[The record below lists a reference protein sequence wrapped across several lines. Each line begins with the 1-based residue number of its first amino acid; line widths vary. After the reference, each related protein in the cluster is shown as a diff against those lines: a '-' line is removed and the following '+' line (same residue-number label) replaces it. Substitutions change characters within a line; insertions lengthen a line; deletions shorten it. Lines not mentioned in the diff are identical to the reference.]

1 MSGPIRSAL
10 MTAKGIKLNHA
21 PSEAQKAAGNYKKH
35 HVRMHGLDIALENV
49 KGGKRSG
56 VGRDGRRW
64 AVTMPAH
71 YGYIKR
77 TEGADGDHVDVYI
90 GPDHASKNVYVIDQ
104 KDAETGK
111 FDEHKVMLGFGSE
124 AQARATYLKGFSD
137 GKGAQRIHS
146 IKPMTIDQFKEWL
159 KGDTKKPAGRV
170 AKADGGSLRLYHG
183 TEHSEP
189 INQLDPFISPDQLGV
204 HLGDAATANR
214 FAKRTTYDP
223 KTNATRAPRVIPFD
237 VRMKN
242 PLRLHD
248 NWGTWEPSIVHKQLM
263 DRGLVPVDHDYNDA
277 LMAMENG
284 EHPGGKPAKNE
295 REERQLQR
303 AAMDEIH
310 NMIRSLGHDGV
321 VYLNRYEMPTD
332 EAKERLENGPLMRG
346 QLNKMTDEEFKQ
358 HFPEAVD
365 SYISFD
371 PSQLKSPFGE
381 GSGAG
386 FAEGGEVDDGGFDV
400 YHSSPHDFDQFDMS
414 RMGTGEGNQMYGH
427 GLYFAEAPEVS
438 GQGGKYWQQFWN
450 KMKVGPEQS
459 AASAL
464 FYSKFDRDKAIENL
478 KKQANYHLSESSKN
492 YGNGP
497 EEAEGHKA
505 LHKDYLAAADLINS
519 GKIVGPKTYEVRIK
533 APEER
538 FLDWDAPISEQHE
551 GVLKAIAPFFPAG
564 VPDKNQYGA
573 PLKGGDIYH
582 QVLQRAGGV
591 MHGPVLDKAGIPG
604 QLPGGTKERLSKY
617 LLNMGVPGIKYLDAG
632 SRMRGAGTK
641 NYVVFDDKLTHVKR
655 KYAEGGD
662 VEGNNLDQFFGPTD
676 QGLRRRY
683 YTGTSKDKD
692 FTAFQESRHG
702 TWLTDDPESASQYA
716 LQNDSQDLKL
726 VPGTWNY
733 EKVNT
738 ASRVI
743 PAYVRIENPY
753 TGSKPEWV
761 LKQNNYK
768 KAQSDWFDILRHQ
781 GYDAWVPESE
791 NGSLV
796 VKLKNQGTHIKSA
809 IGNSGAY
816 DLTKKHLAKAE
827 GGTVDEQEDEASAA
841 RLGDGSQAGGLPLSG
856 GVRGGEGVLPA
867 SLPAHGEVDLPG
879 LPTNIKIPKLGM
891 TVVAGHNPLIRKVAR
906 EYARTAGI
914 DYNPPSF
921 YKKVDPDLATRIAHA
936 YENMEHNP
944 SHPLVKA
951 SYEALKRE
959 TLAQYQAAKAA
970 GLKMEFYPD
979 PTKDPYQS
987 QPRLMSEDVNK
998 NHHMYVYPTDAGFGT
1013 GQQPEEHENN
1023 PLLGDSGERW
1033 NGKPVMFNDLFR
1045 AVHDYYG
1052 HVKEGF
1058 GFRGDGEENA
1068 WRSHAAMY
1076 SPLARIA
1083 LGSETRGQNSLLN
1096 YGPNGERNRNASTD
1110 DTFFSPQKLGVL
1122 PIWAHHEGAEFI
1134 RPEEQAQMEE
1144 IYKKFGVEPEG
1155 VVGASVRNAMSV
1167 FPKPQ
1172 RMFPEDARPPGG
1184 QYLAMP
1190 DKRDVTGHKAAAA
1203 TIGVQPGGKPFF
1215 KASADAVDQT
1225 GSTGR
1230 GTATAKT
1237 NLFKQKAG
1245 WKWAD
1250 APAGHENTDTIVS
1263 VEHRGKHHYALN
1275 AHFPR
1280 GVDLARYENSPTEPR
1295 LRPTTTGNVEL
1306 GPQAGSILVRGK
1318 EHPVYRHVIVKKTG
1332 GLVASQYENSEK
1344 LVKKALMAAKKAGS
1358 RS

>member
-1 MSGPIRSAL
+1 MSGLIRSAL
-10 MTAKGIKLNHA
+10 LTAKGVKLNHA

-64 AVTMPAH
+64 TVTMPAH

-137 GKGAQRIHS
+137 GKGAQRIQS
-146 IKPMTIDQFKEWL
+146 IKPMTIDRFKEWL
-159 KGDTKKPAGRV
+159 KGDTTKPAGRV
-170 AKADGGSLRLYHG
+170 AKADGGALRLYHG

-214 FAKRTTYDP
+214 FAKRMTYDP

-263 DRGLVPVDHDYNDA
+263 DRGLVPVDHDFNDA

-310 NMIRSLGHDGV
+310 NIIRGLGHDGI

-332 EAKERLENGPLMRG
+332 EAKERLDKGPLMRG

-358 HFPEAVD
+358 HFPESVD

-371 PSQLKSPFGE
+371 LSQLKSPFGE

-386 FAEGGEVDDGGFDV
+386 FADGGEVD
-400 YHSSPHDFDQFDMS
+400 S
-414 RMGTGEGNQMYGH
+414 
-427 GLYFAEAPEVS
+427 
-438 GQGGKYWQQFWN
+438 
-450 KMKVGPEQS
+450 
-459 AASAL
+459 
-464 FYSKFDRDKAIENL
+464 
-478 KKQANYHLSESSKN
+478 
-492 YGNGP
+492 
-497 EEAEGHKA
+497 
-505 LHKDYLAAADLINS
+505 
-519 GKIVGPKTYEVRIK
+519 
-533 APEER
+533 
-538 FLDWDAPISEQHE
+538 
-551 GVLKAIAPFFPAG
+551 
-564 VPDKNQYGA
+564 
-573 PLKGGDIYH
+573 
-582 QVLQRAGGV
+582 
-591 MHGPVLDKAGIPG
+591 
-604 QLPGGTKERLSKY
+604 
-617 LLNMGVPGIKYLDAG
+617 
-632 SRMRGAGTK
+632 
-641 NYVVFDDKLTHVKR
+641 
-655 KYAEGGD
+655 
-662 VEGNNLDQFFGPTD
+662 NLDQFYGPTD
-676 QGLRRRY
+676 GSLRRRY

-716 LQNDSQDLKL
+716 LHNDSQDLKL

-753 TGSKPEWV
+753 TGGKPEWV

-914 DYNPPSF
+914 DYNPPAF
-921 YKKVDPDLATRIAHA
+921 YKKVDPDLGTRIAHA

-1013 GQQPEEHENN
+1013 GQQPEGHENN

-1033 NGKPVMFNDLFR
+1033 NGKPVTFNDLFR

-1134 RPEEQAQMEE
+1134 RPEERAQMEE
-1144 IYKKFGVEPEG
+1144 IYKNFGVEPEG
-1155 VVGASVRNAMSV
+1155 VVGASIRNAMSV

-1245 WKWAD
+1245 WKWDD

-1263 VEHRGKHHYALN
+1263 VEHRGRHHYALN

-1280 GVDLARYENSPTEPR
+1280 GVDLTRYENSPTEPR

-1306 GPQAGSILVRGK
+1306 GPQVGSILVRGK
-1318 EHPVYRHVIVKKTG
+1318 QHPVYRHVIVKSEG
-1332 GLVASQYENSEK
+1332 GSIGHPLEKMDKIIRKAMLTAKNS
-1344 LVKKALMAAKKAGS
+1344 GS

>member
-10 MTAKGIKLNHA
+10 MTAKSIKLNHA

-56 VGRDGRRW
+56 VDRDGRRW

-137 GKGAQRIHS
+137 GKGAQRIQS

-159 KGDTKKPAGRV
+159 KGDTTKRIGRSTGGRLELDRAKEAKK
-170 AKADGGSLRLYHG
+170 
-183 TEHSEP
+183 
-189 INQLDPFISPDQLGV
+189 
-204 HLGDAATANR
+204 
-214 FAKRTTYDP
+214 
-223 KTNATRAPRVIPFD
+223 RAPGQVSPSKHMPGVPRQ
-237 VRMKN
+237 VR
-242 PLRLHD
+242 
-248 NWGTWEPSIVHKQLM
+248 
-263 DRGLVPVDHDYNDA
+263 
-277 LMAMENG
+277 
-284 EHPGGKPAKNE
+284 
-295 REERQLQR
+295 
-303 AAMDEIH
+303 
-310 NMIRSLGHDGV
+310 
-321 VYLNRYEMPTD
+321 
-332 EAKERLENGPLMRG
+332 
-346 QLNKMTDEEFKQ
+346 
-358 HFPEAVD
+358 
-365 SYISFD
+365 
-371 PSQLKSPFGE
+371 
-381 GSGAG
+381 
-386 FAEGGEVDDGGFDV
+386 AEGGEVDDGGFDV

-450 KMKVGPEQS
+450 KMKVGPEES

-655 KYAEGGD
+655 KYAEGG
-662 VEGNNLDQFFGPTD
+662 
-676 QGLRRRY
+676 
-683 YTGTSKDKD
+683 
-692 FTAFQESRHG
+692 
-702 TWLTDDPESASQYA
+702 
-716 LQNDSQDLKL
+716 
-726 VPGTWNY
+726 
-733 EKVNT
+733 
-738 ASRVI
+738 
-743 PAYVRIENPY
+743 
-753 TGSKPEWV
+753 
-761 LKQNNYK
+761 
-768 KAQSDWFDILRHQ
+768 
-781 GYDAWVPESE
+781 
-791 NGSLV
+791 
-796 VKLKNQGTHIKSA
+796 
-809 IGNSGAY
+809 
-816 DLTKKHLAKAE
+816 
-827 GGTVDEQEDEASAA
+827 
-841 RLGDGSQAGGLPLSG
+841 
-856 GVRGGEGVLPA
+856 
-867 SLPAHGEVDLPG
+867 EVD
-879 LPTNIKIPKLGM
+879 
-891 TVVAGHNPLIRKVAR
+891 
-906 EYARTAGI
+906 
-914 DYNPPSF
+914 D
-921 YKKVDPDLATRIAHA
+921 
-936 YENMEHNP
+936 
-944 SHPLVKA
+944 
-951 SYEALKRE
+951 
-959 TLAQYQAAKAA
+959 Q
-970 GLKMEFYPD
+970 D
-979 PTKDPYQS
+979 PTPDIQNP
-987 QPRLMSEDVNK
+987 MS
-998 NHHMYVYPTDAGFGT
+998 
-1013 GQQPEEHENN
+1013 
-1023 PLLGDSGERW
+1023 
-1033 NGKPVMFNDLFR
+1033 
-1045 AVHDYYG
+1045 
-1052 HVKEGF
+1052 
-1058 GFRGDGEENA
+1058 
-1068 WRSHAAMY
+1068 
-1076 SPLARIA
+1076 I
-1083 LGSETRGQNSLLN
+1083 
-1096 YGPNGERNRNASTD
+1096 
-1110 DTFFSPQKLGVL
+1110 
-1122 PIWAHHEGAEFI
+1122 
-1134 RPEEQAQMEE
+1134 
-1144 IYKKFGVEPEG
+1144 
-1155 VVGASVRNAMSV
+1155 

-1190 DKRDVTGHKAAAA
+1190 DRRDVTGHKAEAA

-1215 KASADAVDQT
+1215 NVSQNAVEQT

-1230 GTATAKT
+1230 GTAMARA

-1245 WKWAD
+1245 WKWLN
-1250 APAGHENTDTIVS
+1250 APEEHGSTDTIVS

-1295 LRPTTTGNVEL
+1295 LRPTTTGNVQL

-1318 EHPVYRHVIVKKTG
+1318 EHPVYRHVIVKETG
-1332 GLVASQYENSEK
+1332 GLVAPQYENPVK
-1344 LVKKALMAAKKAGS
+1344 LAKKALMAAKKTGS